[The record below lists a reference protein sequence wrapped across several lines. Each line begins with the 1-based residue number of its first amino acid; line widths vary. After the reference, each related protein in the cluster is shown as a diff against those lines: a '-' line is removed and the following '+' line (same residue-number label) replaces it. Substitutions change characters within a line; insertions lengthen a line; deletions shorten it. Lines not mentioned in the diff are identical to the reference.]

1 VRVTIGGW
9 AQGAPEAAC
18 AKKRTRSPSGR
29 ASILKKGLAS
39 HDFRP
44 LKESC
49 LIWLM
54 TVRQSWR
61 PAAGTSRGQSLEI
74 LKEKRYGLAADS

>member
-1 VRVTIGGW
+1 MTIDGW
-9 AQGAPEAAC
+9 AQGALATTC

-39 HDFRP
+39 HDCPP
-44 LKESC
+44 LQESS
-49 LIWLM
+49 LIWWM

-61 PAAGTSRGQSLEI
+61 PAVGTSYGQSPAI
-74 LKEKRYGLAADS
+74 